1 MQEHS
6 VKVNGT
12 HVSVVSLLGAVLVV
26 LKLLGKISISW
37 FWVLSPFWL
46 PWAILFSIMVGLG
59 LIAVLAGIIVKIM
72 EARDA
77 KKRRQFYR
85 KSGF

>member
-26 LKLLGKISISW
+26 LKLLGKISLSW

-46 PWAILFSIMVGLG
+46 PWAII
-59 LIAVLAGIIVKIM
+59 IAILVLVAGGVFVIGFLSAILD
-72 EARDA
+72 ARSS
-77 KKRRQFYR
+77 KKHQLYR